1 MRVRL
6 AATAA
11 VALLAGAA
19 AIAQNQQSQAPESL
33 LPPGFGDP
41 VAPAP
46 TATANG
52 TPLQTVQSLPLPDV
66 RPSPSPSPSA
76 SPSPIDPATL
86 AQYEMPAFARRSLD
100 VVGAAGTTEGG
111 LPEDAFGNADGRW
124 IEALMRRTAAPLPS
138 RWLSMALRRTL
149 VSRLATPR
157 GLNGADYAAERA
169 WLLLRM
175 GESVAAR
182 GVVQAVDTANVTPKL
197 RQVTMQAALATA
209 DPAGLCPLVPAALA
223 APSSARGWILAQ
235 AMCAG
240 LSGMPKTAQPLI
252 AAARRKRVAD
262 GIDFQLAQKVVGAG
276 ADSRQAVTI
285 EWEPVV
291 QLTAWRFGL
300 ATATGVAV
308 PDALYATVGP
318 QVTGW
323 RALSPAIPM
332 ADRAA
337 PADRA
342 AAMGILSSAALVDF
356 YAAVDAADDEPAA
369 LGAIASDLRA
379 AYAGVDR
386 DTRRAALKRLWD
398 GAPAGAGAGPYS
410 RLVLTA
416 RAAARIPAATDY
428 DDPDRLV
435 ASMLT
440 AGLDRSSQRWR
451 DVVPAGGDAW
461 AMLTLANPDFGGRL
475 SYRDLSNYSGQGD
488 AARKQRLFF
497 AGMAGLGRLS
507 PDDIER
513 GASSLDVKIGASNAW
528 TRAIDRAAAQ
538 RQPGAVV
545 LLAAIGMQTSDWSGV
560 SPEALYRIV
569 GALRAAG
576 LGGEARMIAAE
587 AIARS

>member
-19 AIAQNQQSQAPESL
+19 IAQNQQSSGPESL

-46 TATANG
+46 VATGGA
-52 TPLQTVQSLPLPDV
+52 PLQNVQTIPLPEIS
-66 RPSPSPSPSA
+66 PSPSPSPSA
-76 SPSPIDPATL
+76 SPSPIDPAML
-86 AQYEMPAFARRSLD
+86 AQYEMPAFARRSLA
-100 VVGAAGTTEGG
+100 VVGALGTTEGG
-111 LPEDAFGNADGRW
+111 VPENAFDTADGRW
-124 IEALMRRTAAPLPS
+124 IEALMRRAAVPLPS
-138 RWLSMALRRTL
+138 RWLSIALRRTL

-157 GLNGADYAAERA
+157 GVNGADFAAERA

-182 GVVQAVDTANVTPKL
+182 AVVQAVDTRNVTPKL

-223 APSSARGWILAQ
+223 ESPARGWILAQ

-240 LSGMPKTAQPLI
+240 LSGIPGIAQPLI
-252 AAARRKRVAD
+252 TAARRKRVAD

-285 EWEPVV
+285 EWAPVV

-300 ATATGVAV
+300 ATATGVTV
-308 PDALYATVGP
+308 PEALYATVGP
-318 QVTGW
+318 QVAGW
-323 RALSPAIPM
+323 RALSPAIPL

-337 PADRA
+337 PAGRA
-342 AAMGILSSAALVDF
+342 AAMGVLSSAALVDF
-356 YAAVDAADDEPAA
+356 YSAVDAADEAPAA
-369 LGAIASDLRA
+369 LGAITSDLRA

-398 GAPAGAGAGPYS
+398 GASAGAGRYA

-416 RAAARIPAATDY
+416 RAAARIPAASDY

-435 ASMLT
+435 AAMLS

-451 DVVPAGGDAW
+451 DIVSKGGEAW
-461 AMLTLANPDFGGRL
+461 AMLTLADPDFRGRL
-475 SYRDLSNYSGQGD
+475 SYRDLSRYSGQGD
-488 AARKQRLFF
+488 SARKRQLFF
-497 AGMAGLGRLS
+497 AGLAGLGRLS
-507 PDDIER
+507 PDDVER
-513 GASSLDVKIGASNAW
+513 GAGSLDVRIGASNAW

-538 RQPGAVV
+538 RQAGTVV
-545 LLAAIGMQTSDWSGV
+545 LLAAIGMQTSDWRGV
-560 SPEALYRIV
+560 PPEALYRIV
-569 GALRAAG
+569 GALRAVG